1 MKRTSHAL
9 QRSHIEA
16 LVAIATDGSVH
27 RAARSLGVAQPVLSR
42 LLADAEHRLGARLFD
57 RTRQG
62 SHPTALGETVLAHA
76 RSVMRALER
85 MTASAGSAR
94 LPVRLG
100 CIPRAM
106 HTLIP
111 PLLARMYP
119 EGRVR
124 EARENE
130 PDDEPVFRCEVVE
143 GSSATLFD
151 LLDAGKLDFAI
162 LRHASAVR
170 AGETRI
176 ERLYAERTVIVCSS
190 DHPLAGGQPVRV
202 ADLAAHEWI
211 LPHAD
216 TTSRIAFDH
225 FWARHGLPSIEP
237 VLETRS
243 FESNIGVV
251 AHTRLLSIA
260 PEPVAR
266 RYMSFGM
273 LSIVDVERPMPSSPI
288 MLGSRT
294 TNHDDPAL
302 KRFRKLLQE
311 TAAALPTV

>member
-1 MKRTSHAL
+1 MKRTNATL

-16 LVAIATDGSVH
+16 LVAIADVGSVH
-27 RAARSLGVAQPVLSR
+27 RAARGLGVAQPVLSR
-42 LLADAEHRLGARLFD
+42 LLADAEHRLGARLFE
-57 RTRQG
+57 RSSQG
-62 SHPTALGETVLAHA
+62 SQPTPLGETVLAHA
-76 RSVMRALER
+76 RSVMRAMER
-85 MTASAGSAR
+85 MTASAASAR
-94 LPVRLG
+94 LPIRLG

-119 EGRVR
+119 E
-124 EARENE
+124 ARKR
-130 PDDEPVFRCEVVE
+130 DARDGDAAFRCNVVE
-143 GSSATLFD
+143 GSSGALFA
-151 LLDAGKLDFAI
+151 LLEAGELDFAI
-162 LRHASAVR
+162 LRHASTAR
-170 AGETRI
+170 SDETRI

-190 DHPLAGGQPVRV
+190 DHPLVRKQPVRI
-202 ADLAAHEWI
+202 ADLAAHDWI

-216 TTSRIAFDH
+216 TTSRIAFDQ
-225 FWARHGLPSIEP
+225 FWTRHRLPFIEP

-266 RYMSFGM
+266 RYMRFGM
-273 LSIVDVERPMPSSPI
+273 LSILEVERPLPSSPI
-288 MLGSRT
+288 MLGMRM
-294 TNHDDPAL
+294 NAHEDPAL

-311 TAAALPTV
+311 TANALPIE

>member
-1 MKRTSHAL
+1 MKRTRDAL

-16 LVAIATDGSVH
+16 LVAIAGDGSVH

-42 LLADAEHRLGARLFD
+42 LLADAEHRLGARLFE
-57 RTRQG
+57 RSRQG
-62 SHPTALGETVLAHA
+62 CHPTPHGQTVLAHA
-76 RSVMRALER
+76 RTVMRAMER
-85 MTASAGSAR
+85 MTASAASAR
-94 LPVRLG
+94 LPIRIG

-119 EGRVR
+119 EGRLR
-124 EARENE
+124 EGPGENE
-130 PDDEPVFRCEVVE
+130 GFRCEVAE
-143 GSSATLFD
+143 GSSAMLFD
-151 LLDAGKLDFAI
+151 LLEAGELDFAI

-170 AGETRI
+170 GGDTRI

-190 DHPLAGGQPVRV
+190 DHPLAGNAPVRV
-202 ADLAAHEWI
+202 ADLAGHDWI

-216 TTSRIAFDH
+216 TTSRIAFDQ

-260 PEPVAR
+260 PEPIAR
-266 RYMSFGM
+266 RYLRFGM
-273 LSIVDVERPMPSSPI
+273 LSIVEVERPMPSSPI

-294 TNHDDPAL
+294 TGHDDPAL
-302 KRFRKLLQE
+302 RRFRKLLQE
-311 TAAALPTV
+311 TAHALPTI